1 MILSRM
7 GLPTDPVTLTPEQLK
22 ELNQKLSHMRH
33 EVNNQ
38 LALVVA
44 ALELL
49 RLKPDMRDK
58 LIDTLGN
65 QPPKITREVAL
76 FSEEFERILGI
87 TRP

>member
-1 MILSRM
+1 MILWRM

-22 ELNQKLSHMRH
+22 ELNQRLSHMRH

-58 LIDTLGN
+58 LLDTLGN
-65 QPPKITREVAL
+65 QPPKITREVAI

>member
-7 GLPTDPVTLTPEQLK
+7 GLPTEPVTLTPEQLK
-22 ELNQKLSHMRH
+22 ELNQTLSHMRH

-58 LIDTLGN
+58 LIETIGN
-65 QPPKITREVAL
+65 QPPKITKEVAK
-76 FSEEFERILGI
+76 FSEEFERKFGI

>member
-1 MILSRM
+1 M
-7 GLPTDPVTLTPEQLK
+7 GLPTEPVTLTPEQLK
-22 ELNQKLSHMRH
+22 ELNQTLSHMRH

-58 LIDTLGN
+58 LIDTIGN
-65 QPPKITREVAL
+65 QPPKITKEVAI
-76 FSEEFERILGI
+76 FSEEFERKFGI